1 MNVPVM
7 TAVWSFKKHAASWAV
22 LPLNSK
28 KKNIIYYNSTANF
41 VMNKVVGDVICNN
54 FCLKK
59 FPKKHLKRGR
69 GSKNENSCPWSKL
82 NEILYT

>member
-41 VMNKVVGDVICNN
+41 VMNKVVGDVISDK

-59 FPKKHLKRGR
+59 FPPKEGRRVKK
-69 GSKNENSCPWSKL
+69 
-82 NEILYT
+82 